1 MKPRHALVR
10 DPLYKTS
17 IHFWR
22 GPEAAMVAQ
31 VKRDG
36 YDEATVHDGAAR
48 MVSYIAPG
56 YGQLVVHIWVSPDHS
71 LRDSFGASAL
81 AHECVHAALEVFKR
95 IGAPAPT
102 PETSEPFAYYV
113 EWLMREFLRR
123 MR

>member
-1 MKPRHALVR
+1 MKRHVIVR
-10 DPLYKTS
+10 DPLYK
-17 IHFWR
+17 IRLHFWR
-22 GPEAAMVAQ
+22 SDEKAMVAT

-36 YDEATVHDGAAR
+36 YDECEVHDGSAR
-48 MVSYIAPG
+48 MIAYTAPG
-56 YGQLVVHIWVSPDHS
+56 FGQLVVHVWVSPDHS
-71 LRDSFGASAL
+71 LRDPFGASAL

-95 IGAPAPT
+95 IGASAPT

>member
-1 MKPRHALVR
+1 MKARHALVR
-10 DPLYKTS
+10 DPLYK
-17 IHFWR
+17 IRLHFWR
-22 GPEAAMVAQ
+22 GPEAALVAQ

-36 YDEATVHDGAAR
+36 YDERIHDGAAR
-48 MVSYIAPG
+48 MIAYTAPG
-56 YGQLVVHIWVSPDHS
+56 FGQLVVHIWVSPDHA
-71 LRDSFGASAL
+71 LTDPFGASAL

-95 IGAPAPT
+95 IGASAPT